1 MRSSLILL
9 TLTIPLIFSACT
21 SGKRAFERGSYYE
34 ACVKA
39 INRLRQKPNHKKSK
53 DILRKSYPL
62 AVQTLE
68 DNASQAVASNDQY
81 KYKKK
86 LQAYEAINSL
96 HTNIQASPA
105 ARKVISKPKSY
116 FNEVAEL
123 KELAAEES
131 YLIGLKFLNNNTR
144 EDAKQA
150 YYHFR
155 DADSFVSGYKDVR
168 SKMDEAKFTATLKVI
183 VEQIPVPSIYSLS
196 ADFFQDKVEEF
207 LHSEY
212 RSNEFVRFYTQSE
225 ADAEELPYVDQYLR
239 LQFDDFVVG
248 ETHVERIT
256 ETFTRDS
263 VVVGTTKI
271 RDGKEV
277 DVYGTVKA
285 KLTVNRK
292 EVKSRGLFSMRA
304 VDAHSKAVLT
314 HRKFTGEFI
323 WFTEWGNFNGDE
335 RALTKEQLAIC
346 AAYDIP
352 PPAPQTLFIEFTRP
366 IYDQLVPALNQFYQ
380 KY

>member
-1 MRSSLILL
+1 MRALLLLIILS
-9 TLTIPLIFSACT
+9 IPLLFSACT
-21 SGKRAFERGSYYE
+21 SGKKAFERGSYYE

-53 DILRKSYPL
+53 EILRKSYPL
-62 AVQTLE
+62 AIQTLE
-68 DNASQAVASNDQY
+68 DNAQQAMISNDQY

-86 LQAYEAINSL
+86 LQAYEAINNL
-96 HTNIQASPA
+96 HQNIKASPA
-105 ARKVISKPKSY
+105 ARKVISNPKNY
-116 FNEVAEL
+116 FAEVADL
-123 KELAAEES
+123 KEKAAEES
-131 YLIGLKFLNNNTR
+131 YAIGMNYLSNNTR

-155 DADSFVSGYKDVR
+155 DVDSFVPGFKDVR

-196 ADFFQDKVEEF
+196 ADFFQDKVEEY
-207 LHSEY
+207 LHSQY
-212 RSNEFVRFYTQSE
+212 RSNEFVRFYTQAE
-225 ADAEELPYVDQYLR
+225 ADAEDLPYVDQYLR

-248 ETHVERIT
+248 ETHIERIT

-263 VVVGTTKI
+263 VVVGKTKV

-277 DVYGTVKA
+277 NVYGTVKA

-323 WFTEWGNFNGDE
+323 WFTQWGNFNGDE
-335 RALTKEQLAIC
+335 RALTDEQLAIC
-346 AAYDIP
+346 AAYDVP
-352 PPAPQTLFIEFTRP
+352 PPAPQVLFIEFTKP

-380 KY
+380 QY